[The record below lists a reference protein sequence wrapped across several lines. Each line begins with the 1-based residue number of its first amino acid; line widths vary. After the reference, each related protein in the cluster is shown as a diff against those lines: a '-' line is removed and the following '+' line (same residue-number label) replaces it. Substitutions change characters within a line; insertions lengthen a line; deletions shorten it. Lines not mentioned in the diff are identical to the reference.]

1 MSNWR
6 SRGSA
11 PVLLAS
17 WLVVLTPLGE
27 QSALAADVDKAE
39 RTVVV
44 SATGSVKAEP
54 DIARIIVGVITEAET
69 AKDAFARNSAA
80 MAKLLDGLKRVTAAS
95 DIQTT
100 SVTLTPR
107 YTQPKDGRAPAID
120 GHRAGNT
127 VRLTVRDVKKLG
139 EVLEQAAALGANQTY
154 SIRFEVANA
163 ESLKDEARKQA
174 MENARKRAELY
185 AAAAGAQ
192 LGPALRI
199 AGTVGDVRFGD
210 SVRFGFDSGGLPGD
224 VRVAPARYA
233 PMEAGTQDLEATV
246 HVVYALQ

>member
-1 MSNWR
+1 M
-6 SRGSA
+6 
-11 PVLLAS
+11 LLVS
-17 WLVVLTPLGE
+17 WAVVLALSAA
-27 QSALAADVDKAE
+27 QSAFAADIDKAE

-54 DIARIIVGVITEAET
+54 DIARVYVGVVTEADT

-80 MAKLLDGLKRVTAAS
+80 MAKLLDGLKRVSAAS

-100 SVTLTPR
+100 AVTLTPR
-107 YTQPKDGRAPAID
+107 YTQPRDGRAPAID
-120 GHRAGNT
+120 GYRAANT
-127 VRLTVRDVKKLG
+127 VRLTVRDVKRLG

-154 SIRFEVANA
+154 NIRFEVANA
-163 ESLKDEARKQA
+163 ERLKDEARRQA

-185 AAAAGAQ
+185 ATAVGAQ

-199 AGTVGDVRFGD
+199 AENAGDLRFG
-210 SVRFGFDSGGLPGD
+210 GFDSGGLPGD
-224 VRVAPARYA
+224 LRFGIARSAPI
-233 PMEAGTQDLEATV
+233 EAGSQDLEVAV

>member
-1 MSNWR
+1 MSHWR
-6 SRGSA
+6 SWGSA
-11 PVLLAS
+11 CVLLAGS
-17 WLVVLTPLGE
+17 LLMLGSLGA
-27 QSALAADVDKAE
+27 QSALAADTDKGE
-39 RTVVV
+39 RTVVI

-54 DIARIIVGVITEAET
+54 DIARISVGVVTEADT
-69 AKDAFARNSAA
+69 AKEAFARNSAA

-107 YTQPKDGRAPAID
+107 YTQPRDGRAPAID
-120 GHRAGNT
+120 GHRAANT
-127 VRLTVRDVKKLG
+127 VRLTVRDVKRLG

-154 SIRFEVANA
+154 NISFEVANA
-163 ESLKDEARKQA
+163 ERLKDEARKQA

-185 AAAAGAQ
+185 AKAAGAE

-199 AGTVGDVRFGD
+199 AETVGDLRGFNSGGFPGGVRFGAA
-210 SVRFGFDSGGLPGD
+210 
-224 VRVAPARYA
+224 API
-233 PMEAGTQDLEATV
+233 EAGTQDLEVAV